1 MPFSRK
7 TSVQSIITSY
17 SAQPF
22 AVDVHHIRFTNPAS
36 RRIVAIVVPSGLT
49 TPAICKT
56 ESAQN
61 QSPSVRKSIIYTR
74 TVEPNGTVS
83 SAPASQRDLE
93 NVVEE
98 CFDNRVTDI
107 GKFFRRHLTR
117 ENVEILH
124 EVTAPTPPDETTDD
138 LESQLDN
145 FATQSIDAFQN
156 LQDEESES

>member
-1 MPFSRK
+1 
-7 TSVQSIITSY
+7 
-17 SAQPF
+17 
-22 AVDVHHIRFTNPAS
+22 
-36 RRIVAIVVPSGLT
+36 
-49 TPAICKT
+49 
-56 ESAQN
+56 
-61 QSPSVRKSIIYTR
+61 
-74 TVEPNGTVS
+74 
-83 SAPASQRDLE
+83 LE